1 MEIDLPGPGY
11 DCPIVVGEHVYL
23 MCWIGFGVER
33 NKPGD
38 QSDLRLHLLRIDGK
52 DCKTFWFEAVEPSIP
67 EEEYRGMFTQH
78 GYATHT
84 LVSSGKR
91 IFTFFGKSGVVAFD
105 LKGKRLW
112 QTSVG
117 KELDC

>member
-1 MEIDLPGPGY
+1 
-11 DCPIVVGEHVYL
+11 

-84 LVSSGKR
+84 LVFQR
-91 IFTFFGKSGVVAFD
+91 QED
-105 LKGKRLW
+105 LCVLW
-112 QTSVG
+112 QVRCCSF
-117 KELDC
+117 

>member
-1 MEIDLPGPGY
+1 
-11 DCPIVVGEHVYL
+11 

-67 EEEYRGMFTQH
+67 EEEYRGMFHSTWLCYSHARFQ
-78 GYATHT
+78 
-84 LVSSGKR
+84 R
-91 IFTFFGKSGVVAFD
+91 QED
-105 LKGKRLW
+105 LCVLLA
-112 QTSVG
+112 SPV
-117 KELDC
+117 L